1 MISITRNKVG
11 GQIEFTRSV
20 ISVESETKPRF
31 VIREIRNFTIIITRV
46 SYSTV
51 IFHIETWDLFEKK
64 EHFEIIISINKKK
77 KKSKNTREYDKIN
90 LMFFVKYPCKYFTT
104 IFFVVPLRVKKIIVE
119 EYFKQN
125 KKLRIVSNVFGLFQN
140 LIHVA

>member
-64 EHFEIIISINKKK
+64 NISKLFINKQKK

-90 LMFFVKYPCKYFTT
+90 LMFSLNIRVNILQQFFSSFPFV
-104 IFFVVPLRVKKIIVE
+104 
-119 EYFKQN
+119 
-125 KKLRIVSNVFGLFQN
+125 
-140 LIHVA
+140 

>member
-90 LMFFVKYPCKYFTT
+90 LMFSLNIRVNILQQFFSSFPFV
-104 IFFVVPLRVKKIIVE
+104 
-119 EYFKQN
+119 
-125 KKLRIVSNVFGLFQN
+125 
-140 LIHVA
+140 

>member
-46 SYSTV
+46 STV
-51 IFHIETWDLFEKK
+51 IFHIETWDLFEKRRT
-64 EHFEIIISINKKK
+64 FRNYYINKQKK
-77 KKSKNTREYDKIN
+77 KE
-90 LMFFVKYPCKYFTT
+90 
-104 IFFVVPLRVKKIIVE
+104 
-119 EYFKQN
+119 
-125 KKLRIVSNVFGLFQN
+125 
-140 LIHVA
+140 

>member
-46 SYSTV
+46 SYSNV

-77 KKSKNTREYDKIN
+77 KSKNTHEYDKIN
-90 LMFFVKYPCKYFTT
+90 LMFSLNIRVN
-104 IFFVVPLRVKKIIVE
+104 ILQQFFSPSCKKIIVE

-125 KKLRIVSNVFGLFQN
+125 KKLRLVSTFFELFQN

>member
-77 KKSKNTREYDKIN
+77 KKE
-90 LMFFVKYPCKYFTT
+90 
-104 IFFVVPLRVKKIIVE
+104 
-119 EYFKQN
+119 
-125 KKLRIVSNVFGLFQN
+125 
-140 LIHVA
+140 

>member
-46 SYSTV
+46 STV
-51 IFHIETWDLFEKK
+51 IFNIETWDLFEKK
-64 EHFEIIISINKKK
+64 EEHFEIIISINKK

-90 LMFFVKYPCKYFTT
+90 LMFSLNIRVNILQQFFSSFPFV
-104 IFFVVPLRVKKIIVE
+104 
-119 EYFKQN
+119 
-125 KKLRIVSNVFGLFQN
+125 
-140 LIHVA
+140 

>member
-46 SYSTV
+46 STV

-64 EHFEIIISINKKK
+64 EEHFEIIISINKKK
-77 KKSKNTREYDKIN
+77 
-90 LMFFVKYPCKYFTT
+90 
-104 IFFVVPLRVKKIIVE
+104 RVKIHANTI
-119 EYFKQN
+119 
-125 KKLRIVSNVFGLFQN
+125 KLI
-140 LIHVA
+140 

>member
-46 SYSTV
+46 STV

-64 EHFEIIISINKKK
+64 EHFEIITSINKKK
-77 KKSKNTREYDKIN
+77 KE
-90 LMFFVKYPCKYFTT
+90 
-104 IFFVVPLRVKKIIVE
+104 
-119 EYFKQN
+119 
-125 KKLRIVSNVFGLFQN
+125 
-140 LIHVA
+140 

>member
-46 SYSTV
+46 STV

-77 KKSKNTREYDKIN
+77 KSKNTREYDKIN
-90 LMFFVKYPCKYFTT
+90 LMFSLNIRVNILQQFFSSFPFV
-104 IFFVVPLRVKKIIVE
+104 
-119 EYFKQN
+119 
-125 KKLRIVSNVFGLFQN
+125 
-140 LIHVA
+140 

>member
-46 SYSTV
+46 STV

-64 EHFEIIISINKKK
+64 RTFRNYYINKQKK
-77 KKSKNTREYDKIN
+77 KE
-90 LMFFVKYPCKYFTT
+90 
-104 IFFVVPLRVKKIIVE
+104 
-119 EYFKQN
+119 
-125 KKLRIVSNVFGLFQN
+125 
-140 LIHVA
+140 

>member
-1 MISITRNKVG
+1 
-11 GQIEFTRSV
+11 
-20 ISVESETKPRF
+20 
-31 VIREIRNFTIIITRV
+31 
-46 SYSTV
+46 
-51 IFHIETWDLFEKK
+51 
-64 EHFEIIISINKKK
+64 
-77 KKSKNTREYDKIN
+77 
-90 LMFFVKYPCKYFTT
+90 MFFVKYPCKYFTT

>member
-46 SYSTV
+46 STV

-64 EHFEIIISINKKK
+64 EEHFEIIISINKK

-90 LMFFVKYPCKYFTT
+90 LMFSLNIRVNILQQFFSSFSFV
-104 IFFVVPLRVKKIIVE
+104 
-119 EYFKQN
+119 
-125 KKLRIVSNVFGLFQN
+125 
-140 LIHVA
+140 